1 MKRRAAIAG
10 ALSGLANGLFGGG
23 GGMVFLPVMMRQNT
37 VEPRKLYP
45 TCVAVIFPV
54 CALSAAISLWQG
66 EFSLPQS
73 LPYLAGGALGGA
85 VGGKLYG
92 RVSVTLLR
100 WLFAAFLLYGGVK
113 YLL

>member
-1 MKRRAAIAG
+1 MNRRAALAG
-10 ALSGLANGLFGGG
+10 SLAGFANGVFGGG

-66 EFSLPQS
+66 EFSLSQS

-92 RVSVTLLR
+92 KVSVKLLR
-100 WLFAAFLLYGGVK
+100 WLFAAFLIYGGGK